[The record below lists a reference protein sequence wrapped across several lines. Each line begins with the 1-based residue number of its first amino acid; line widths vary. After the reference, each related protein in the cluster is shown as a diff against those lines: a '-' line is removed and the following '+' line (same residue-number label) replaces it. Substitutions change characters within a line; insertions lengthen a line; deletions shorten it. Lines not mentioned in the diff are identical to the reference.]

1 MASRQQE
8 CLPAGEIPKEYFIKT
23 VALPSNEIFDVGDGV
38 GDWAPLTA
46 GELVPLIVM
55 T

>member
-1 MASRQQE
+1 MVSRQQE
-8 CLPAGEIPKEYFIKT
+8 CSPAREIPKEYFIKT

-38 GDWAPLTA
+38 GD
-46 GELVPLIVM
+46 LVPLIVM